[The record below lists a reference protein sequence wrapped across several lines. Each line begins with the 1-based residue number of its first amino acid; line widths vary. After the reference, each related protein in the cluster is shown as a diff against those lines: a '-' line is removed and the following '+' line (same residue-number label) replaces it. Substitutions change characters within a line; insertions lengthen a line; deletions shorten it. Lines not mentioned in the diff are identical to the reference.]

1 MNHLLDGIA
10 HVAFRAKPAGFYTG
24 ILGYREAFRFRVGR
38 GKPESAFFK
47 INDWQ
52 FGRLDKGAASWPDD
66 WLVELAFRT
75 TNIQTLQRRRML
87 RSGRRIKPAM
97 LASATRNSC

>member
-24 ILGYREAFRFRVGR
+24 ILGYHEAFRFRVGR
-38 GKPESAFFK
+38 GKPESASFK

-52 FGRLDKGAASWPDD
+52 FGRLDNGAASWPDD

-87 RSGRRIKPAM
+87 RSECR
-97 LASATRNSC
+97 ASNQTSYAGERNA